1 MESEQLTRVERLLT
15 EIRDLQQAHFDRYK
29 EFTGRLMESDQ
40 RNQQAAAA
48 AAQTNDAFVSE
59 QLAYQDEWRRHMRNS
74 QMIAVV
80 SSIGIAIVTGVAIF
94 AALLASRML
103 P

>member
-1 MESEQLTRVERLLT
+1 MEEERLAQIESLLA

-40 RNQQAAAA
+40 QNQEAAAA
-48 AAQTNDAFVSE
+48 SAQANDEFIAQ
-59 QLAYQDEWRRHMRNS
+59 QLAYQEEMRRHVRNS
-74 QMIAVV
+74 RTNLFVTSIV
-80 SSIGIAIVTGVAIF
+80 SAILVIVL
-94 AALLASRML
+94 AALLISGLLR